1 MEAWTLDIAV
11 CNYLNVHA
19 LSIQLSFGSMPQR
32 VTISQ
37 AGWNGGHQELKL
49 VCMHSW
55 ACEWAIF
62 STSDC

>member
-1 MEAWTLDIAV
+1 VEAWTLDIAV

-49 VCMHSW
+49 VCMHS
-55 ACEWAIF
+55 
-62 STSDC
+62 